1 MYVHNY
7 VTNMLQLCMYAC
19 DQQVINMW
27 QTDPKMNMNVIH
39 DLSLHGEKEGEHAV
53 NIIAHC

>member
-1 MYVHNY
+1 
-7 VTNMLQLCMYAC
+7 MLQLCMYAC